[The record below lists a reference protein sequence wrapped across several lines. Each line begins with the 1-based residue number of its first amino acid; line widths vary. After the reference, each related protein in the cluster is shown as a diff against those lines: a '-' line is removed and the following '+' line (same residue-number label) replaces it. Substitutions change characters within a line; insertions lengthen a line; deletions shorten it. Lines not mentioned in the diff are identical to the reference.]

1 MIKSRRGM
9 KMFGKSRKQHERT
22 HQTLCICE
30 EKSCKD
36 LNSQYV
42 RHIYQTVK
50 LPLFWTDFGPIHVCV
65 CRPMIIS
72 NTGLQSH
79 RSCLSLTHT
88 LCHSVL
94 AKHTIYLDLNSYTHL
109 TLNPTLLHLVS
120 FFFFFPPKDSPFN
133 LICSPSAALL
143 RPAPV
148 NPPVFMNFEVVFFFF
163 KDEQPRRKQTEVF
176 GEKSTYMIS
185 CIYHCC

>member
-1 MIKSRRGM
+1 
-9 KMFGKSRKQHERT
+9 
-22 HQTLCICE
+22 
-30 EKSCKD
+30 
-36 LNSQYV
+36 
-42 RHIYQTVK
+42 
-50 LPLFWTDFGPIHVCV
+50 
-65 CRPMIIS
+65 MIIN

-120 FFFFFPPKDSPFN
+120 FFFFFPPKDSPLN
-133 LICSPSAALL
+133 LICSPSAARL

-148 NPPVFMNFEVVFFFF
+148 YPPVFMNFEVVGFFFF
-163 KDEQPRRKQTEVF
+163 KTSSQEENRLRCLGKNPPIWSAAYITVVNHLSCAVHDNSWNQTVQSIQGKTRPDKKVETNFVL
-176 GEKSTYMIS
+176 TYS
-185 CIYHCC
+185 VK